1 MRRKLARLLGEIRA
15 CRICEAHLP
24 LGPRPIVVASTT
36 ARIVVIG
43 QAPGTKV
50 HATGIPWN
58 DASGE
63 RLRAWMG
70 IYNQTFYDSAR
81 IAIVPQGFCYPGRG
95 KNGDL
100 PPRPECAATWH
111 PRLFP
116 MLPALELYVLV
127 GRYAQ
132 VYHLGPRAK
141 KTLGETVRAWR
152 SYLPRFL
159 PVPHPSWHN
168 NHWLALN
175 PWFEA
180 ETVPAL
186 REAVGRLLD
195 RDATGVSRD

>member
-1 MRRKLARLLGEIRA
+1 M
-15 CRICEAHLP
+15 P
-24 LGPRPIVVASTT
+24 LGPRPIVVASRT

-50 HATGIPWN
+50 HASGIPWD

-63 RLRAWMG
+63 RLREWMG
-70 IYNQTFYDSAR
+70 IDGATFYDAAR

-100 PPRPECAATWH
+100 PPRPECAPTWQ

-116 MLPALELYVLV
+116 LLPALELYVLI

-132 VYHLGPRAK
+132 AYHLGPRAK
-141 KTLGETVRAWR
+141 RTLGETVRAWR
-152 SYLPRFL
+152 SYGPRFL

-168 NHWLALN
+168 NRWLAQN
-175 PWFEA
+175 TWFET

-186 REAVGRLLD
+186 RESVHRILVRGGGG
-195 RDATGVSRD
+195 T

>member
-1 MRRKLARLLGEIRA
+1 M
-15 CRICEAHLP
+15 P

-63 RLRAWMG
+63 RLMAWMG
-70 IYNQTFYDSAR
+70 IDGATFYDAAR

-100 PPRPECAATWH
+100 PPRPECAPTWQ

-116 MLPALELYVLV
+116 MLSALELYVLV

-141 KTLGETVRAWR
+141 RTLGETVRAWR
-152 SYLPRFL
+152 SYGPRFL

-168 NHWLALN
+168 NRWLAQN
-175 PWFEA
+175 PWFET

-186 REAVGRLLD
+186 RESVHRLVVRDGSVG
-195 RDATGVSRD
+195 AT

>member
-1 MRRKLARLLGEIRA
+1 MGRKLARLLGEIRA
-15 CRICEAHLP
+15 CRICEEHLP
-24 LGPRPIVVASTT
+24 LGPRPIVVASTA
-36 ARIVVIG
+36 ARIAVIG

-63 RLRAWMG
+63 RLRTWMG
-70 IYNQTFYDSAR
+70 IDGETFYDSER

-111 PRLFP
+111 PQLFP

-132 VYHLGPRAK
+132 TYHLGPRVK
-141 KTLGETVRAWR
+141 KTLGETVRAWQ
-152 SYLPRFL
+152 SYLPRSL
-159 PVPHPSWHN
+159 PLPHPSWHN
-168 NHWLALN
+168 NRWLAQN
-175 PWFEA
+175 PWFEG
-180 ETVPAL
+180 EIVPAL
-186 REAVGRLLD
+186 RARVRHLVG
-195 RDATGVSRD
+195 TEGG